1 MITENEARSL
11 GSDADGSGDRGYAGN
26 SRIWRQPV
34 SGAGLQTSIRG
45 AQLDVQTAD
54 VLGSGELSWPEVTI
68 VPGLAQKTRGELRL
82 GWVLHFPA
90 CLVLDFGTF
99 S

>member
-1 MITENEARSL
+1 MRHEAL
-11 GSDADGSGDRGYAGN
+11 VQMQMVQMLQGIGDML
-26 SRIWRQPV
+26 ILWRQPV

-45 AQLDVQTAD
+45 AQLDVQTD

-90 CLVLDFGTF
+90 VLVLDFGNF